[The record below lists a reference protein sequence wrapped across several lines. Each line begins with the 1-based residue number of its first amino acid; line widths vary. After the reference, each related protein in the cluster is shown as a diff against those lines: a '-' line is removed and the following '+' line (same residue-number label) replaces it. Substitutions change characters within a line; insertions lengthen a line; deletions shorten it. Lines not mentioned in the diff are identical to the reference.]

1 MAFALDPNAMI
12 SSTELANR
20 DETYMIVRF
29 IQKDGPR
36 KKLSSTFGLSKSGG
50 GHHAEAHFF
59 NWCTNPANAG
69 TLQGAF
75 ENGGRILE
83 LLLTR
88 SPCQDCTQ
96 LLIQLARNLNANPKW
111 AMDKMLITMVGMYNG
126 INNAGSQASMRQ
138 LLAEEPLIYIFA
150 WSAKNA
156 DPFDQTER
164 VLLNNV
170 ANFDDQAN
178 QRQGTDVL
186 KRTQLLQ
193 QYFKTGLGISY
204 EESARP

>member
-1 MAFALDPNAMI
+1 MAFVLDPNAMI

-20 DETYMIVRF
+20 DETQMIVRF
-29 IQKDGPR
+29 IQQDG
-36 KKLSSTFGLSKSGG
+36 KKLSKTFGASKSGG
-50 GHHAEAHFF
+50 GHHAEAHFV
-59 NWCTNPANAG
+59 NWCNDPANAG

-75 ENGGRILE
+75 ERGGRILE

-88 SPCQDCTQ
+88 SPCQDCTK
-96 LLIQLARNLNANPKW
+96 LVIQLARDLNKNPKW

-126 INNAGSQASMRQ
+126 INNAGSQASMKQ

-156 DPFDQTER
+156 DPFDRTER
-164 VLLNNV
+164 VLINNV
-170 ANFDDQAN
+170 AYFDDQAT

-186 KRTQLLQ
+186 KRSNLLQ
-193 QYFKTGLGISY
+193 EYFKTGLGISY